1 MIMNMKLNNSPF
13 NKIKNGSKTIELRL
27 NDEKRSKLKVNDF
40 IEFTNVE
47 TNEKILTEIM
57 GLYKY
62 DSFSILYENFDKV
75 SLGYS
80 ENDIADPN
88 DMLEYYP
95 KELQDKYG
103 VLGIKIKVKK

>member
-1 MIMNMKLNNSPF
+1 MIINMKLNNSPF

-57 GLYKY
+57 ELYKY
-62 DSFSILYENFDKV
+62 DSFSTLYENFDKV

-80 ENDIADPN
+80 ENDIANPN
-88 DMLEYYP
+88 DMLEYYS

>member
-1 MIMNMKLNNSPF
+1 MKLNNSPF

-57 GLYKY
+57 ELYKY

-88 DMLEYYP
+88 DMLECYP